1 VQDEIR
7 RLLTAF
13 QYFTRIPM
21 PRWVGHDGAQLS
33 GTLRYFPFVG
43 IVVGTIAAACVW
55 ACAKAFSPTL
65 AVLLST
71 AVTVVLTGAF
81 HEDGLADTADGLG
94 GGHTRE
100 RALEIMKDSRIGA
113 FGALALILALSIKVT
128 ALAALPVVQAM
139 VAMICAH
146 ALSRWCAV
154 LLVWRLPYA
163 RTDSN
168 TRARSAVEQMSF
180 ADLAIASVFGLA
192 PSALALA
199 LAPGISHAIAGTLAA
214 FVVCIGLGFWFRRRL
229 GGYTGDTLGATQQ
242 LAELAFYLAWLA
254 TWNWS

>member
-1 VQDEIR
+1 VQNEIR

-43 IVVGTIAAACVW
+43 IVVGATAAACVW
-55 ACAKAFSPTL
+55 ACARVFSPTL

-113 FGALALILALSIKVT
+113 FGALALILALSIKVS
-128 ALAALPVVQAM
+128 ALAALPVGQAM

-154 LLVWRLPYA
+154 LIVWRLPYA
-163 RTDSN
+163 RSDGN
-168 TRARSAVEQMSF
+168 TRAQSVVARIGF
-180 ADLAIASVFGLA
+180 ADLAIASVLGLA
-192 PSALALA
+192 PLALALA
-199 LAPGISHAIAGTLAA
+199 LGDWHAIAGTLAA

-229 GGYTGDTLGATQQ
+229 DGYTGDTLGATQQ
-242 LAELAFYLAWLA
+242 LAELTFYLAWLA

>member
-1 VQDEIR
+1 VQNEIR
-7 RLLTAF
+7 RLLTTF

-43 IVVGTIAAACVW
+43 IVVGAIAAACVW
-55 ACAKAFSPTL
+55 ACAKVFSPTL

-113 FGALALILALSIKVT
+113 FGALALILALSIKVS
-128 ALAALPVVQAM
+128 ALAALPVGQAM

-146 ALSRWCAV
+146 TLSRWCAV
-154 LLVWRLPYA
+154 LIVWRLPYA
-163 RTDSN
+163 RTDGN
-168 TRARSAVEQMSF
+168 TRAQSVVARISF
-180 ADLAIASVFGLA
+180 ADLAIASVLGLA
-192 PSALALA
+192 PLALALA
-199 LAPGISHAIAGTLAA
+199 LGDWHAMAGALAA
-214 FVVCIGLGFWFRRRL
+214 LAVCIGLGFWFRRRL
-229 GGYTGDTLGATQQ
+229 DGYTGDTLGATQQ